1 MAILFVEMRRLA
13 LICLSVAA
21 LAAPAAAWALRAS
34 PTDGTLVVKSGS
46 APDGVPSV
54 TLVIKGTVIGH
65 VSSGSPDVDDV
76 VVIDDLN
83 GTGDFNANPVG
94 TAFLSKKDVT
104 STRTKYL
111 GSDFRFRAVEDNYY
125 KVTIYGSGVNLF
137 AVGQGRVTLQG
148 LPDPTVNDG
157 RYSLNGQDFK
167 SLPAVPSAWLSI
179 SATPI
184 G

>member
-1 MAILFVEMRRLA
+1 MAILSDEMRRLA

-21 LAAPAAAWALRAS
+21 LAAPAAAWALRSS
-34 PTDGTLVVKSGS
+34 PTDGTLVVRAGS
-46 APDGVPSV
+46 APDGVPLV

-83 GTGDFNANPVG
+83 GTGEFNASTVG
-94 TAFLSKKDVT
+94 TAFLSKKNVT
-104 STRTKYL
+104 STRTKYV

-148 LPDPTVNDG
+148 MPDSAVKDG
-157 RYSLNGQDFK
+157 QYSLNGQDFR
-167 SLPAVPSAWLSI
+167 SLPALPTAWLAI
-179 SATPI
+179 STTPI